1 MEDTRKNNPKELR
14 LTSFK
19 THKFLFIFGVVL
31 LLLIASLFCSENY
44 SNGERIG
51 VITQFSESGLIW
63 KSWEGHLNVTQ
74 TGMNSSVPFDFS
86 IDNDKPNQEII
97 NILDSAAQYGWKVK
111 LVYHETFGKNWLS
124 NRGETNYFISKVEVL
139 EKNFGNA
146 FNGNQQQKIG
156 GKVIDTIYVVITP
169 DNPDY
174 KKFFK

>member
-1 MEDTRKNNPKELR
+1 MWVSVSEGGGGSN
-14 LTSFK
+14 
-19 THKFLFIFGVVL
+19 KFLFIFGVVL
-31 LLLIASLFCSENY
+31 LVIIASLFCSENY

-86 IDNDKPNQEII
+86 IDNDKPDQEII

-156 GKVIDTIYVVITP
+156 GKIIDTIYVVITP

-174 KKFFK
+174 KKFIK

>member
-1 MEDTRKNNPKELR
+1 MEDTRKKNPKESSLI
-14 LTSFK
+14 SFK

-31 LLLIASLFCSENY
+31 LVIIASLFCSENY

-86 IDNDKPNQEII
+86 IDNDKPDQEII

-156 GKVIDTIYVVITP
+156 GKIIDTIYVVITP

-174 KKFFK
+174 KKFIK